1 MDNGTQD
8 ETFRLNM
15 VRQADRVVEAL
26 ARQMGVPDATAQ
38 DAVRRLRLKLLR
50 RFKTSH
56 DAVAF
61 NLFWRDMHAA
71 ARRAIEV
78 EIRAR
83 KRAVRRTLLAGV
95 DDEECE
101 RILAL
106 PGVGKSP
113 RRATRPVDL
122 VAEFEKIRSRSF
134 REKTALGLRTK
145 GYKRGEVALVLG
157 VATRDVTALK
167 ESA

>member
-1 MDNGTQD
+1 VDNGTQD

-106 PGVGKSP
+106 PGVGKPP
-113 RRATRPVDL
+113 RRFKKPVDL
-122 VAEFEKIRSRSF
+122 VAEFEKIRARSF
-134 REKTALGLRTK
+134 QERMADELRRK
-145 GYKRGEVALVLG
+145 GYRPHEIALILGTTKKR
-157 VATRDVTALK
+157 LK
-167 ESA
+167 EIA